1 MKKNSILIILF
12 LCLSG
17 LQLLAQEA
25 ELRRVFIDGK
35 VYPVLISDGDTM
47 IIADL
52 GTVTVKS
59 KRIFASK
66 EEENLYYKYRRYAIK
81 VYPYAIE
88 AIKVF
93 REMEK
98 STEEMSRRERKRYIK
113 KLQDDLERE
122 FEDPLKN
129 LSKTQGKILVKMI
142 EREQD
147 RPMYDLVRELRGGF
161 TAMYWST
168 FAYFYGYHLKRGY
181 VEGDDHILDMVLKDF
196 NISYDI
202 DKPEFELPE
211 NYKASGQEKK

>member
-1 MKKNSILIILF
+1 MKNYHTLVILF
-12 LCLSG
+12 LSLITHQVC
-17 LQLLAQEA
+17 AQEA

-59 KRIFASK
+59 KRLFASK
-66 EEENLYYKYRRYAIK
+66 EEESLYYKYRRYAIK

-93 REMEK
+93 REMEQ
-98 STEEMSRRERKRYIK
+98 STEDMSRRERKRYIK

-122 FEDPLKN
+122 FEEPLKN
-129 LSKTQGKILVKMI
+129 LSKTQGMILVKMI

-147 RPMYDLVRELRGGF
+147 RPMYDLVSDLRGGF
-161 TAMYWST
+161 TAFYWST

-181 VEGDDHILDMVLKDF
+181 VEGDDAILDMVLKDF

-202 DKPEFELPE
+202 DKPEYVLPE
-211 NYKASGQEKK
+211 SYKASGQVKK

>member
-1 MKKNSILIILF
+1 MKKLNYLLTVL
-12 LCLSG
+12 LCLLTQIG
-17 LQLLAQEA
+17 MAQDA

-35 VYPVLISDGDTM
+35 VYPVLISNGDTM

-59 KRIFASK
+59 NRIFASP
-66 EEENLYYKYRRYAIK
+66 EDEALYYKYKRYAIK

-93 REMEK
+93 REMEEN
-98 STEEMSRRERKRYIK
+98 TEDMRRRDRKKYIK

-122 FEDPLKN
+122 FEEPLKN
-129 LSKTQGKILVKMI
+129 LSKTQGMILVKMI

-147 RPMYDLVRELRGGF
+147 RPMYDLVKELRGTF
-161 TAMYWST
+161 TAFYWST
-168 FAYFYGYHLKRGY
+168 FSYFYGYHLKRGY
-181 VEGDDHILDMVLKDF
+181 VEGDDAILDMVLKDF

-202 DKPEFELPE
+202 DKPEYILPA
-211 NYKASGQEKK
+211 NYKASGQQKK

>member
-1 MKKNSILIILF
+1 MKELRYLLIGLG
-12 LCLSG
+12 CLLTQYLS
-17 LQLLAQEA
+17 AQEA

-35 VYPVLISDGDTM
+35 VYPVLITGGDTM

-66 EEENLYYKYRRYAIK
+66 DQEDLYYRYRRYAVK

-93 REMEK
+93 REMER

-113 KLQDDLERE
+113 KLQEDLERE
-122 FEDPLKN
+122 FEEPLKN

-142 EREQD
+142 EREQK
-147 RPMYDLVRELRGGF
+147 RPMYDLVKELRGGF
-161 TAMYWST
+161 TAIYWST
-168 FAYFYGYHLKRGY
+168 FAYFYGYHLNRGY
-181 VEGDDHILDMVLKDF
+181 VEGDDPILDMVLKDF

-202 DKPEFELPE
+202 DKPEYVLPP
-211 NYKASGQEKK
+211 NYKASGQVRK

>member
-1 MKKNSILIILF
+1 MKKVHYLLIGLLCMTTQF
-12 LCLSG
+12 LI
-17 LQLLAQEA
+17 AQEA

-35 VYPVLISDGDTM
+35 VFPVLISNGDTM

-59 KRIFASK
+59 NRIFASK
-66 EEENLYYKYRRYAIK
+66 EDEALYYKYRRYAIK

-93 REMEK
+93 REMEQN
-98 STEEMSRRERKRYIK
+98 TEDMKRRERKRYIK
-113 KLQDDLERE
+113 KLQEDLERE
-122 FEDPLKN
+122 FEEPLKN
-129 LSKTQGKILVKMI
+129 LSKTQGMILVKMI

-147 RPMYDLVRELRGGF
+147 RPMYDLVKDLRGTF
-161 TAMYWST
+161 TAFYWST
-168 FAYFYGYHLKRGY
+168 FSYFYGYHLKRGY
-181 VEGDDHILDMVLKDF
+181 VEGDDAILDMVLKDF

-202 DKPEFELPE
+202 DKPEYTLPA